1 MISVIVPTLNAEKFI
16 SRSIES
22 FLNQDI
28 KEKYEIIVVDSSS
41 DRTLQILSKYPVK
54 LLRQGRRGPAAAR
67 NLGAK
72 KARGNILVF
81 VDADCITPRTWL
93 RNLVKPFS
101 TKDIV
106 AVAGTYKTLGK
117 GNSVARFLQYEIE
130 QRHEKMKNAGKI
142 DFAGTYNCA
151 YRKSI
156 FKKFGGFD
164 TKMVQGEDAELSFR
178 VAEKHKIVFQ
188 PSAYVY
194 HRHASNLKDFAK
206 QKFQRGRWKVFLY
219 KQHGRKVMKNV
230 YTPAGLM
237 LQTLMFA
244 ISLLLFGLSF
254 VSPALFYFSV
264 LFMLLSY
271 ALNANLLAFI
281 RKKDSG
287 LLPAS
292 LVLIFVR
299 NLFASFGL
307 IFGTSS
313 LLKCCKIKTI

>member
-1 MISVIVPTLNAEKFI
+1 MISVITPTLNAEKFI
-16 SRSIES
+16 SKSVES
-22 FLNQDI
+22 FLRQDI
-28 KEKYEIIVVDSSS
+28 REEYEVIVVDSSS
-41 DRTLQILSKYPVK
+41 DKTPDILAKYPMKVIRQAK
-54 LLRQGRRGPAAAR
+54 LGPAAAR
-67 NLGAK
+67 NLGVRK
-72 KARGNILVF
+72 SKGNIVVF
-81 VDADCITPRTWL
+81 VDADCLATKSWL
-93 RNLVKPFS
+93 RKIVEPFS
-101 TKDIV
+101 GKDV
-106 AVAGTYKTLGK
+106 AAVAGAYKVWNKDNLI
-117 GNSVARFLQYEIE
+117 ARFLQYEIE
-130 QRHEKMKNAGKI
+130 QRYEGMRKMDNI
-142 DFAGTYNCA
+142 DFVGSYNCA
-151 YRKSI
+151 YRKNI
-156 FKKFGGFD
+156 FTRFGGFNE
-164 TKMVQGEDAELSFR
+164 KMVQGEDAELSFR
-178 VAEKHKIVFQ
+178 VAEEHKIVFQ

-219 KQHGRKVMKNV
+219 KQHGRKVVKNV

-254 VSPALFYFSV
+254 TFHALFYFSA

-281 RKKDSG
+281 CKKEPE

-292 LVLIFVR
+292 LVFIFVR

-307 IFGTSS
+307 IFGTLS